1 MRRTNAAR
9 AVVAVL
15 AALTWSVAV
24 WAQRQ
29 GFQLEPATLTC
40 PSLLGEG
47 ATSGRTFCD
56 VLIGVDPAAGV
67 LVPIPPHRG
76 DVTLR
81 FDLHNRHLYS
91 EDEIANKRAYRRY
104 TATVG
109 VLTADNTLLAR
120 AVIESEFR
128 TAADLLDR
136 VLGGGGPGGLK
147 AVAPTGLE
155 AIVLTI
161 PEEEDSVSILGEH
174 LEVIGSES
182 RRDRFVTPG
191 RPAAVVS
198 AVTLEYR
205 PRRR

>member
-1 MRRTNAAR
+1 MWRIRTGG
-9 AVVAVL
+9 AVVAL
-15 AALTWSVAV
+15 ALALAWPGALR
-24 WAQRQ
+24 AQRQ
-29 GFQLEPATLTC
+29 GFRLEPATLTC
-40 PSLLGEG
+40 PSILGDG

-56 VLIGVDPAAGV
+56 VLIGADPAAGV

-91 EDEIANKRAYRRY
+91 EDEIKNNRAYRRY
-104 TATVG
+104 TATIG
-109 VLTADNTLLAR
+109 ILTDDNTLLSR
-120 AVIESEFR
+120 AVIDSEFR
-128 TAADLLDR
+128 TVADLLDR

-155 AIVLTI
+155 PIVVTI
-161 PEEEDSVSILGEH
+161 PEEESRVSILGEY
-174 LEVIGSES
+174 LEVVGPES

-205 PRRR
+205 PRR